1 MEKFAVGRQTGTYA
15 VVGVISP
22 LRQQLGCECK
32 RLWLLK
38 NSVIGMS
45 FWLRVSLLA
54 SFFFLTS
61 TKWWLPPWVLSV
73 G

>member
-1 MEKFAVGRQTGTYA
+1 VREDDGE
-15 VVGVISP
+15 
-22 LRQQLGCECK
+22 LGSNCCK
-32 RLWLLK
+32 QAWVLK

-45 FWLRVSLLA
+45 FWLRVSLLP